1 MREIDRLGSQGVETV
16 SRGNGFLLDMG
27 IQNA

>member
-1 MREIDRLGSQGVETV
+1 MREIDRLGSQGETM